1 MALRWFSALLGIP
14 LFLGICLWGVVPF
27 TLGVLA
33 LAITGLIEMY
43 KVYRSQGIYPNPF
56 FSLFGL
62 LGPLCPFW
70 EAMGGRPI
78 LLTVLSLCFLAFLWE
93 VVKAGHSTEIHTG
106 RDSAYGLL
114 CGFYIF
120 LFGGLTVLRSWP
132 DRTINGFSLGLET
145 GSALV
150 LLITFSVWATDSFAF
165 FVGRWWGRRRLVPR
179 LSPGKTL
186 EGAIGGGIAGI
197 LVGLLLGFL
206 FFRSLSLGLL
216 AGALGGIL
224 GQIGDLFQ
232 SGLKREVNVKDISS
246 LIPGHGG
253 VLDRFDSLLLA
264 GALFALI
271 LSLIPF

>member
-27 TLGVLA
+27 TLGILVLA
-33 LAITGLIEMY
+33 MVGLIEMH
-43 KVYRSQGIYPNPF
+43 KVYRSQGICPNPF
-56 FSLFGL
+56 LSLSGL
-62 LGPLCPFW
+62 LGPLYPLW
-70 EAMGGRPI
+70 EVIGEKN
-78 LLTVLSLCFLAFLWE
+78 LLSMVLGLCFGAFLWE
-93 VVKAGHSTEIHTG
+93 VVKAGRSLEIHTG

-114 CGFYIF
+114 CGFYIS

-132 DRTINGFSLGLET
+132 DRGIGVSSPILET

-150 LLITFSVWATDSFAF
+150 LLITFSVWATDSFALF
-165 FVGRWWGRRRLVPR
+165 TGRWWGRRKLVPQ

-186 EGAIGGGIAGI
+186 EGSIGGGIAGI

-206 FFRSLSLGLL
+206 FFRSFSLGLL
-216 AGALGGIL
+216 AGAVGGIL

-232 SGLKREVNVKDISS
+232 SGLKREAGIKDISS

-264 GALFALI
+264 GTLFVLI
-271 LSLIPF
+271 LSLIHF